1 MQFTR
6 RDTLQLGV
14 TGLAGFGAT
23 TFMPFTARAQGKGD
37 SYKTESGEI
46 LVSPVSHASFVMSVP
61 GLVIYNDPVGGK
73 ALYEGQPAAGLVL
86 ITHEHQDHFEPDTL
100 AAIVGADT
108 KLVVNPSVMEK
119 LPADL
124 KAKAT
129 AIGNGENTT
138 VGSVTIEAIPAYN
151 TTEDRKKY
159 HPQGRD
165 NGYVLTIDGSRVYI
179 AGDTEDIPEMRALNG
194 HRHRLR
200 ADEPALHHGHRP
212 GELGGGGVQAGRRLS
227 LSLRGTGPAGLR
239 DQGDGRRTRYQGGAG
254 KLVRLRAYFSFARI
268 ALEDSRER
276 GPWMKVQAGAFM
288 RARRGASASSTRA

>member
-1 MQFTR
+1 MTLTR
-6 RDTLQLGV
+6 RDTLQLGLA
-14 TGLAGFGAT
+14 GLAGFGAT

-37 SYKTESGEI
+37 SYKTASGEI

-73 ALYEGQPAAGLVL
+73 ALFEGQPAAGLVL
-86 ITHEHQDHFEPDTL
+86 ITHEHGDHFEPETL
-100 AAIVGADT
+100 VAIVGADT

-129 AIGNGENTT
+129 SIGNGQNTT

-165 NGYVLTIDGSRVYI
+165 NGYVLTVDGARVYI
-179 AGDTEDIPEMRALNG
+179 AGDTEDIPEMRALTDIQVAFVPMN
-194 HRHRLR
+194 LPYTMDIDQ
-200 ADEPALHHGHRP
+200 ASSAVAAFKPAFVYPYHYKGSDP
-212 GELGGGGVQAGRRLS
+212 EA
-227 LSLRGTGPAGLR
+227 
-239 DQGDGRRTRYQGGAG
+239 
-254 KLVRLRAYFSFARI
+254 FA
-268 ALEDSRER
+268 A
-276 GPWMKVQAGAFM
+276 KVA
-288 RARRGASASSTRA
+288 ASAPGTKVVQGSWYG